1 MNKTELIAAVAAQ
14 TGLTKKD
21 AEQAVNA
28 ALDTITAEI
37 AKGEKVALA
46 GFGTFETKHR
56 EARTGRNP
64 LTGAAVEIAASN
76 TPAFKPGKAMKD
88 AVNQ

>member
-1 MNKTELIAAVAAQ
+1 MNKTELIAAVAAK
-14 TGLTKKD
+14 TCLTKKD

>member
-1 MNKTELIAAVAAQ
+1 MNKTELIAAVAAK

-64 LTGAAVEIAASN
+64 LTGATVEIAASN

>member
-1 MNKTELIAAVAAQ
+1 MNKTELIAAVATK

>member
-1 MNKTELIAAVAAQ
+1 MNKTELIAAVAAK

-88 AVNQ
+88 TVNQ

>member
-1 MNKTELIAAVAAQ
+1 MNKTELIAAVAAK

>member
-1 MNKTELIAAVAAQ
+1 MNKTELIAAVAAK

-76 TPAFKPGKAMKD
+76 APAFKPGKAMKD

>member
-1 MNKTELIAAVAAQ
+1 MNKTELISVVAAK

-28 ALDTITAEI
+28 ALDTITAELV
-37 AKGEKVALA
+37 KGEKVALA
-46 GFGTFETKHR
+46 GFGTFETKQR
-56 EARTGRNP
+56 QARTGRNP
-64 LTGAAVEIAASN
+64 LTGAAVEIAAST
-76 TPAFKPGKAMKD
+76 TPTFKPGKAMKD

>member
-1 MNKTELIAAVAAQ
+1 MNKTELIAAVAAK
-14 TGLTKKD
+14 TGRTKKD

>member
-1 MNKTELIAAVAAQ
+1 MNKTELISAVAAK

-21 AEQAVNA
+21 AEQAVSA
-28 ALDTITAEI
+28 ALETITAELV
-37 AKGEKVALA
+37 KGEKVALA
-46 GFGTFETKHR
+46 GFGTFETKQR
-56 EARTGRNP
+56 QARTGRNP
-64 LTGAAVEIAASN
+64 LTGEAVEIAAST

>member
-1 MNKTELIAAVAAQ
+1 MNKTELIAAVAAK

-46 GFGTFETKHR
+46 GFGTLETKHR